1 MDNKANILRSA
12 TELFLKGGVRALS
25 VRAIAA
31 RAGVST
37 MGIYSHFQGKQGI
50 LDALY
55 VEGFEMVSAAME
67 EAETQQPSLE
77 LVRGCCQRY
86 LDIAERFEAHYR
98 LIFGEHG
105 ADYVPSAAGQAV
117 AAEAFRKLTRVVA
130 RLLPESASAT
140 QKRDAAIAVWA
151 LLHGYVSLRQQTLSG
166 LLDEAGVR
174 DQALA
179 AVDVL
184 LGGIADLA

>member
-1 MDNKANILRSA
+1 MDSKTLILQSA
-12 TELFLKGGVRALS
+12 KELFLSGGVRALS

-55 VEGFEMVSAAME
+55 IEGFELVSAAMA
-67 EAETQQPSLE
+67 EAESGRPSRE
-77 LVRGCCQRY
+77 LVRGCCERY
-86 LDIAERFEAHYR
+86 LDIAERSEAHYR

-105 ADYVPSAAGQAV
+105 GDYVPSDAGQAV
-117 AAEAFRKLTRVVA
+117 ALEAFRRLTRVVG
-130 RLLPESASAT
+130 RLLPEQSTYT
-140 QKRDAAIAVWA
+140 QKREAAVAVWA
-151 LLHGYVSLRQQTLSG
+151 LLHGYVSLRHQALSG
-166 LLDEAGVR
+166 HLDPAGAR
-174 DQALA
+174 DGALA

-184 LGGIADLA
+184 LRGIAELR